1 MTKIIGINCYHPGS
15 SACLIENGKIIN
27 FFEEERINRI
37 KNWSG
42 FPEQSIKLI
51 LKNNN
56 LDANDID
63 YYSFN
68 SNPYN
73 FFWKKVF
80 FSFKNFNFSNFL
92 NKTKKFKKKIF
103 TPKFIN
109 SKKIIRVD
117 HHLSHICSSLFLS
130 KFNEC
135 ALLSLDGFGDFC
147 SASIGYF
154 KNNKIEIHER
164 IFFPNSLGVLYHAVT
179 QYLGFNNYGDE
190 YKVMGLSASGN
201 PVYKNYFEKI
211 IKSNKNKYF
220 TDTSFFNFHKNI
232 VDLTKEDGF
241 PRFNKLYSKKF
252 EKLFNEIKYLEKND
266 EVFKANLASS
276 VQYFFTNKVI
286 DLINY
291 ISRKYKSK
299 NLCYSGGCAMNSLTN
314 GQIVSKTDFKN
325 VFISHSPGDSG
336 GAIGSALY
344 VEYKENG
351 ISNIKKNI
359 NNNSSPFLGLDY
371 TNKQIKNF
379 INENKKLKK
388 INFKLR
394 LLNEKNIYDIVTDK
408 LINKKIIG
416 WFQGRMEC
424 GARALGN
431 RSLIADP
438 RNKNIKNLINKKIK
452 LRENFRPFA
461 PAILKEFS
469 KKWFYNAQNC
479 EYMSFVF
486 KFKESKIKYVPGV
499 VHVDG
504 TGRLQTV
511 DKKINKK
518 FYYLIKNFYNKT
530 KIPILLNTSLN
541 ENEPIIM
548 NPNEALDFFIRT
560 NVDIVVIGNYLL
572 EKK

>member
-1 MTKIIGINCYHPGS
+1 MTRIIGINCYHPGS

-42 FPEQSIKLI
+42 FPEKSIKLL
-51 LKNNN
+51 LKNNK
-56 LDANDID
+56 LSSDDID
-63 YYSFN
+63 YYSYN

-73 FFWKKVF
+73 FFWKKIF
-80 FSFKNFNFSNFL
+80 YLLKNFNIQNFL
-92 NKTKKFKKKIF
+92 NKTNIYQKKIF
-103 TPKFIN
+103 SLKFIN

-154 KNNKIEIHER
+154 KNDKIDIHER
-164 IFFPNSLGVLYHAVT
+164 IFFPNSLGILYHAVT

-190 YKVMGLSASGN
+190 YKVMGLSALGE
-201 PVYKNYFEKI
+201 PIYKKYFEKI
-211 IKSNKNKYF
+211 IKSDENKYF
-220 TDTSFFNFHKNI
+220 TDTSFFTFHKNT
-232 VDLTKEDGF
+232 VDITKEDGF

-252 EKLFNEIKYLEKND
+252 ERLFNKLRYLEKND
-266 EVFKANLASS
+266 TVFKANLASS
-276 VQYFFTNKVI
+276 VQSFFESKVI
-286 DLINY
+286 NLIDY

-314 GQIVSKTDFKN
+314 GQIVSKTNFKN
-325 VFISHSPGDSG
+325 VFIPYAPGDSG

-344 VEYKENG
+344 VEYKKNG
-351 ISNIKKNI
+351 MYNIKKNI

-371 TNKQIKNF
+371 TNKEIKNF
-379 INENKKLKK
+379 IDQNENLKK
-388 INFKLR
+388 INFKLN
-394 LLNEKNIYDIVTDK
+394 LLNNKNIYHVVTDK
-408 LINKKIIG
+408 LIKKNIIG

-424 GARALGN
+424 GSRALGN

-469 KKWFYNAQNC
+469 KQWFYNTNNC

-486 KFKESKIKYVPGV
+486 QFRENKKKHVPGV

-511 DKKINKK
+511 DKKTNKK
-518 FYYLIKNFYNKT
+518 FYNLIKNFYNKT

-548 NPNEALDFFIRT
+548 NPNEALEFFIRT
-560 NVDIVVIGNYLL
+560 DVDIIVIGNYLL